1 MESEKKGRTLEL
13 VRFVLM
19 VLFFQEVVTPATSR
33 KPEGGFVYGKNYYS
47 PDPYTTPPP
56 SDATP
61 CPTPS
66 RGGGHGAPSRRQP
79 TPSHGGGGYYA
90 PPSVP
95 VVTTPP
101 SPTYGPVTP
110 APLVPLVPPTPTY
123 PVIPSPPATPLLPF
137 DPNTFPFTCDYWR
150 KHSAAIWGLIGYWGT
165 VGQLFG
171 PPAAAAFGRSLS
183 LPEALANTRADGIGA
198 LYREGTASLL
208 NSLASKSFVFSTQQ
222 VRDAFNAAVVS
233 DKAAAA
239 QARVFK
245 KANEGHLKH
254 Y

>member
-1 MESEKKGRTLEL
+1 MWFRS
-13 VRFVLM
+13 
-19 VLFFQEVVTPATSR
+19 
-33 KPEGGFVYGKNYYS
+33 
-47 PDPYTTPPP
+47 
-56 SDATP
+56 
-61 CPTPS
+61 
-66 RGGGHGAPSRRQP
+66 
-79 TPSHGGGGYYA
+79 
-90 PPSVP
+90 
-95 VVTTPP
+95 
-101 SPTYGPVTP
+101 
-110 APLVPLVPPTPTY
+110 
-123 PVIPSPPATPLLPF
+123 
-137 DPNTFPFTCDYWR
+137 YWR

>member
-1 MESEKKGRTLEL
+1 MAWLHLPDRGIGPFSLKPPVSDVGRVEMVSCRLGL
-13 VRFVLM
+13 RSVSYSMALGQGPVRCSKIGTIWDAAII
-19 VLFFQEVVTPATSR
+19 QA
-33 KPEGGFVYGKNYYS
+33 
-47 PDPYTTPPP
+47 

-137 DPNTFPFTCDYWR
+137 DPNTFPFTC
-150 KHSAAIWGLIGYWGT
+150 
-165 VGQLFG
+165 
-171 PPAAAAFGRSLS
+171 
-183 LPEALANTRADGIGA
+183 E
-198 LYREGTASLL
+198 
-208 NSLASKSFVFSTQQ
+208 
-222 VRDAFNAAVVS
+222 
-233 DKAAAA
+233 
-239 QARVFK
+239 
-245 KANEGHLKH
+245 
-254 Y
+254 